1 MKTMMLWI
9 LLVFAN
15 TAIWGQTDSEYTK
28 TLKKMFEVS
37 GSEATYQG
45 AISQMM
51 QLFKEQHE
59 DVSDSDFAALENEF
73 KKTSI
78 DELTDML
85 IPVYSKHLTLDDLK
99 GIIQFYESPAGKKLA
114 SKNPLIVQESM
125 VIGQEWGYK
134 IGMEIQKK
142 LEEKKD

>member
-1 MKTMMLWI
+1 MKTIMLWI

-15 TAIWGQTDSEYTK
+15 TAIWGQTDSEYAK

-45 AISQMM
+45 VISQMVQM
-51 QLFKEQHE
+51 FKNQN
-59 DVSDSDFAALENEF
+59 SALSGSDFDAMEAEF

-78 DELTDML
+78 YDLAEML
-85 IPVYSKHLTLDDLK
+85 VPVYSKHLTMDDLK
-99 GIIQFYESPAGKKLA
+99 AIIQFYESPAGKKLA
-114 SKNPLIVQESM
+114 SKTPMITQESM
-125 VIGQEWGYK
+125 AIGQEWGYK

>member
-1 MKTMMLWI
+1 MKTIMLWI

-15 TAIWGQTDSEYTK
+15 TAIWGQTDSEYAK

-45 AISQMM
+45 VISQMVQM
-51 QLFKEQHE
+51 FKNQN
-59 DVSDSDFAALENEF
+59 SALSGSDFDAMEEEF

-78 DELTDML
+78 YDLAEML
-85 IPVYSKHLTLDDLK
+85 VPVYSKHLTMDDLK
-99 GIIQFYESPAGKKLA
+99 AIIQFYESPAGKKLA
-114 SKNPLIVQESM
+114 SKTPMITQESM
-125 VIGQEWGYK
+125 AIGQEWGYK

>member
-1 MKTMMLWI
+1 MKTIMLWI

-15 TAIWGQTDSEYTK
+15 TAIWGQTDSEYAK

-45 AISQMM
+45 VISQMM
-51 QLFKEQHE
+51 QMFKDQYGT
-59 DVSDSDFAALENEF
+59 VPGSDFTALEAEL

-78 DELTDML
+78 DDLTGML
-85 IPVYSKHLTLDDLK
+85 APVYSKHLTIDDLK
-99 GIIQFYESPAGKKLA
+99 AIIQFYESPAGKKLA
-114 SKNPLIVQESM
+114 SKNPMITQETL